1 MSDVSDSDSDYNE
14 NEKILLNKY
23 RNSKYDSEDENEV
36 SSIFFIN

>member
-36 SSIFFIN
+36 GSIFLIN